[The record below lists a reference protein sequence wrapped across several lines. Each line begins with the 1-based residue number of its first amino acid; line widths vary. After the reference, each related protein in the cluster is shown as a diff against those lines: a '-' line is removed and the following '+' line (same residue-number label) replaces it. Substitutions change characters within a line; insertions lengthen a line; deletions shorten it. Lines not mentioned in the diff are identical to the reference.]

1 MDAHASCKHDS
12 AWLVGLMIQ
21 VCPENPPCRG
31 LPGELEVQLCREK
44 QLCNI
49 VRFGLLVLTADDLLM
64 LLKTRW
70 KKLYDA
76 VVQQRY
82 AGNIHQF
89 CKHHDNLLRPM
100 AWLPLSAF
108 ETAMG
113 CIMRVIYGGHR
124 PNSAPLAKVLRALKA
139 HTPFV
144 DGAALVKH
152 SGLPV
157 TEEKGTLWVSQPL
170 QHTAHY
176 STVGISIPILIINTF
191 YLRQGT
197 GVRMWPVLQLCRQHG
212 YLFRNHPG
220 IIGMAAVLQF
230 LKACGSFTVQNGV
243 CSLDSKSDPSVPFS
257 GPHGVCATV

>member
-1 MDAHASCKHDS
+1 MPHQSSLWRSMDAHVPFKHDS
-12 AWLVGLMIQ
+12 AWLVEWFVQ
-21 VCPENPPCRG
+21 VCLENPPCRG
-31 LPGELEVQLCREK
+31 PPGELEVQLCREK
-44 QLCNI
+44 QLCDI
-49 VRFGLLVLTADDLLM
+49 VHFGLLVLTADDLLM
-64 LLKTRW
+64 VLRTRW
-70 KKLYDA
+70 KNLCDA

-82 AGNIHQF
+82 SGSIHQF
-89 CKHHDNLLRPM
+89 CKRHGHLLRPM

-124 PNSAPLAKVLRALKA
+124 PNSAPLAKVLRALKV

-144 DGAALVKH
+144 HGAALVKH

-176 STVGISIPILIINTF
+176 STVGISIIPILIINTF

-212 YLFRNHPG
+212 YLFSDNNHPM
-220 IIGMAAVLQF
+220 IGMAAVLRF

-243 CSLDSKSDPSVPFS
+243 CSLDSKSSF
-257 GPHGVCATV
+257 